1 MKILD
6 RNDQGPMHFV
16 LRSKV
21 FKIMHV
27 GWFLMAS

>member
-1 MKILD
+1 MRILD
-6 RNDQGPMHFV
+6 GNDQGPMPFV

-21 FKIMHV
+21 FKIMQV